1 MKEAGGIA
9 GIEKV
14 VYPHLLRHTFATHL
28 LAHRADLRIIQ
39 ELLGHADITT
49 TAIYTHVDLT
59 QLKKVYKRCHP
70 RATIAAQR

>member
-1 MKEAGGIA
+1 MKGAGGIA
-9 GIEKV
+9 GIEKA

-28 LAHRADLRIIQ
+28 LAHGADLRVIQ

-59 QLKKVYKRCHP
+59 PAEKGL
-70 RATIAAQR
+70 